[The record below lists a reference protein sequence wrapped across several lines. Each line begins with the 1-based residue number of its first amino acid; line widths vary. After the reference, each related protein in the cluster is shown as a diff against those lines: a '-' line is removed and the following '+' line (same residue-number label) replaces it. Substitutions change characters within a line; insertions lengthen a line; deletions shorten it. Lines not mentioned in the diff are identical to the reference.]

1 MNGGSVEKRA
11 LRFGTFIVPF
21 HDVGENFT
29 LALERDMQLVQHIE
43 QLGFAEA
50 WVGEHHSG
58 GYECIASPELFIAG
72 VAERTKRIK
81 LGTGVVS
88 LPYHGPLS
96 TADRIAQLDHQTRG
110 RLIFGIG
117 PGSLASDVH
126 MFNRSPLQIREIAE
140 LSLEVIMALL
150 RGEKVTTSNEFFTLR
165 DAVSQVTPYQYPHP
179 ELVIA
184 AVASPYGPSLAGRL
198 GASLISISA
207 TSQAG
212 FEALSNTWDIWST
225 AAAKAGKTVS
235 RANWRLV
242 GPVHIAE
249 THEQARK
256 NVAHGLRKWVRYMK
270 RVSVLPISADIE
282 DNLDVQVDAMNASGL
297 AVIGTPDDLIRK
309 IDNLWEKSGGFGA
322 WVDLHHDWA
331 DFEQTKRSYELIARY
346 VMPHFTGANQR
357 RYESMEWAAASRDE
371 HQGYR
376 AQAVAKEVDRWAKT
390 KAGG

>member
-1 MNGGSVEKRA
+1 MANGNVDKRA

-21 HDVGENFT
+21 HDVRENLT
-29 LALERDMQLVQHIE
+29 LALERDMQLIQHLE

-58 GYECIASPELFIAG
+58 GFECIASPELFIAG
-72 VAERTKRIK
+72 VAERTSRIK

-117 PGSLASDVH
+117 PGSLPSDVH
-126 MFNRSPLQIREIAE
+126 MFGRDPLQIREIAE
-140 LSLEVIMALL
+140 SMLEVIMPLL
-150 RGEKVTTSNEFFTLR
+150 RGEKVTRKTDFYNLR
-165 DAVSQVTPYQYPHP
+165 DAVSQIGCYQHPHP

-184 AVASPYGPSLAGRL
+184 AVASPYGPSLAGKL

-212 FEALSNTWDIWST
+212 FEALANTWDIWST
-225 AAAKAGKTVS
+225 SAAKHGQTVS
-235 RANWRLV
+235 RASWRLV

-249 THEQARK
+249 TREQARQ
-256 NVAHGLRKWVRYMK
+256 NVAHGLRTWVRYMK
-270 RVSVLPISADIE
+270 RVSVLPVSADIE
-282 DNLDVQVDAMNASGL
+282 ADLDVQIDAMNSSGL

-309 IDNLWEKSGGFGA
+309 IDTLWEKSGGFGA

-346 VMPHFTGANQR
+346 VMPHFSGSNQR
-357 RYESMEWAAASRDE
+357 RIDSLEWAAASRDE
-371 HQGYR
+371 HQGFR
-376 AQAVAKEVDRWAKT
+376 AQAVQKEVDRWAKV
-390 KAGG
+390 KATS